1 VSVLVVADPI
11 EGLDPQVDAT
21 VGLAAAAIELDTGVW
36 VCGPEQLS
44 VQDGRVRARAS
55 LLTLAPRRRGGDH
68 RWLVPRSWF
77 ALGPPRD
84 LDVAAEVDLVLLR
97 IDPPV
102 DGRYLR
108 TTYLLD
114 LVELAGTRVVNRPE
128 GVRALHEKA
137 IALQFPDLAPP
148 TLVTADPFAV
158 RRFVRTTGTS
168 VVKPFDGFAGRDVWL
183 LRDDTS
189 CTALAESATHG
200 GARQVIVQ
208 PYLAGVADGNKRLFV
223 LDGEILEAVTRR
235 PAADDFRI
243 GPPVA
248 RSEVDAHDRAIARA
262 LAPLLQRHGI
272 ALAGI
277 DVIAGLLIEVNV
289 TCPGGMAKADA
300 LLGTNLS
307 GAIVGR
313 LLDLGATRHRTDK
326 LSREKEEVPA

>member
-1 VSVLVVADPI
+1 VSVLVVTDPLD
-11 EGLDPQVDAT
+11 GLDPQVDAT
-21 VGLAAAAIELDTGVW
+21 IGLAAAAIDLGACVW

-44 VQDGRVRARAS
+44 VHDGRVQARAS
-55 LLTLAPRRRGGDH
+55 RLTLAPRGRAGDH
-68 RWLVPRSWF
+68 RWRVPRTWF
-77 ALGPPRD
+77 ALGPPRN

-137 IALQFPDLAPP
+137 IALHVPELSPP
-148 TLVTADPFAV
+148 TVVTADAVAV
-158 RRFVRTTGTS
+158 RRFVRATGAA
-168 VVKPFDGFAGRDVWL
+168 VVKPFDGFAGHDVWL
-183 LRDDTS
+183 LHDDAS
-189 CTALAESATHG
+189 CTALAESATRG
-200 GARQVIVQ
+200 GTRHVIVQ
-208 PYLAGVADGNKRLFV
+208 PYLAGVAEGNKRLFV
-223 LDGEILEAVTRR
+223 LDGEIIEAVTRR

-248 RSEVDAHDRAIARA
+248 RAEVDAHDRAIARA
-262 LAPLLQRHGI
+262 LAPLLRRHGI

-289 TCPGGMAKADA
+289 TCPGGMAKTDA
-300 LLGTNLS
+300 LLGTDLS
-307 GAIVGR
+307 GVIVRR
-313 LLDLGATRHRTDK
+313 LLHQCAPDR
-326 LSREKEEVPA
+326 SSPEKEEVPA